1 MLRRSAR
8 RLLESKQLVSNW
20 NLHNEIFLRATGSSL
35 DNNLP
40 ESTPA
45 LIKLCRDLSLNGDFS
60 GYQKGIPGNECSWKS
75 RSYSSRG
82 FRTVEALQ
90 QGMTEVVHDVVP
102 LPSDI
107 RAEDLMITRSD
118 HLQVRI
124 QKCNRILQPKFHY
137 ILCKIRFRGSS
148 EHFEAVACDI
158 LAAMNSLSLL

>member
-20 NLHNEIFLRATGSSL
+20 NLHNEAFLRATGSSL

-45 LIKLCRDLSLNGDFS
+45 LIKLCRDFLLNGDIS
-60 GYQKGIPGNECSWKS
+60 GYQKGLPGNECSWKS

-82 FRTVEALQ
+82 FRTVEPLQ

-102 LPSDI
+102 SPSDI
-107 RAEDLMITRSD
+107 RAEDLVITRSD
-118 HLQVRI
+118 HLQVGI
-124 QKCNRILQPKFHY
+124 QKCIRIFQL
-137 ILCKIRFRGSS
+137 
-148 EHFEAVACDI
+148 
-158 LAAMNSLSLL
+158 